1 MRTGIGFL
9 MLALMMVPHMA
20 AAQIGGYGDREA
32 LQRSDEDEI
41 ARQDYD
47 FDSRFRDFDAKR
59 AQREAQGYERER
71 VGPEGRRL
79 LIKPPQPIDPY
90 DPQLGRFMG
99 DLDQRR

>member
-9 MLALMMVPHMA
+9 LLALMVAPPMA
-20 AAQIGGYGDREA
+20 MAQTGGYGDRETP
-32 LQRSDEDEI
+32 QRADEDET

-47 FDSRFRDFDAKR
+47 YDSRFRDFDAKR

-71 VGPEGRRL
+71 IGPEGRRL
-79 LIKPPQPIDPY
+79 LIKPPDPIDPY

-99 DLDQRR
+99 DLDSRR